1 MKPNDRGDRHLKHE
15 QPTTLNKIEAVVV
28 PLIYFGD
35 FCNKIGPEATRGSF
49 KLTSAYE

>member
-15 QPTTLNKIEAVVV
+15 QPTPLNKIEAVVV

-35 FCNKIGPEATRGSF
+35 FCNKIGHKRTR
-49 KLTSAYE
+49 AD

>member
-15 QPTTLNKIEAVVV
+15 QPTPLNKIEAVVV

-35 FCNKIGPEATRGSF
+35 FCKADSTDERNTF
-49 KLTSAYE
+49 